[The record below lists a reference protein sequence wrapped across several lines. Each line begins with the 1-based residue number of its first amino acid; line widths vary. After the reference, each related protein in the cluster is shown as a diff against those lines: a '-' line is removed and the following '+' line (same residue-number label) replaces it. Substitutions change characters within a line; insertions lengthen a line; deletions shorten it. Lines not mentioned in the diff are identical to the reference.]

1 MILIS
6 AYLMY
11 LLHVA
16 CKHDTYKREGRRGG
30 GRGEGRIKLPKAY
43 PTKPDKLQGDLLKK
57 ELPVRGAEIVK
68 GQSLV

>member
-1 MILIS
+1 M
-6 AYLMY
+6 
-11 LLHVA
+11 LHA
-16 CKHDTYKREGRRGG
+16 SMTHTKEREGGGG

-43 PTKPDKLQGDLLKK
+43 PTKPDKLQRDLLKK